1 VAVAYEAKAPDITPP
16 VKGLDATGRSV
27 GVQIHYVETRGPED
41 FDAAFAQ
48 MSRQRTDALLVAGG
62 SNFLVHRVKFNEMA
76 LQRRLPT
83 MYSVREGVEGG
94 GLLSYGLNMRD
105 FVARAAS
112 YVDKILRGAKPG
124 ELPVEQPTKFELIVN
139 LRTAAALNLTLP
151 RGLLQRA
158 DEVIR

>member
-1 VAVAYEAKAPDITPP
+1 MPPPD
-16 VKGLDATGRSV
+16 RS
-27 GVQIHYVETRGPED
+27 GCRIHDVETRGPED
-41 FDAAFAQ
+41 WDGAFAL
-48 MSRQRTDALLVAGG
+48 MARQRTDALLVAGG
-62 SNFLVHRVKFNEMA
+62 VTFLVHRAKFNEMA

-105 FVARAAS
+105 FVGRAAT

-139 LRTAAALNLTLP
+139 LRTANALGLTLP
-151 RGLLQRA
+151 RALMQRA